1 MAVSTKA
8 LMWILTIILFIGIIF
23 TYIALNEQYTSD
35 NKYTGLILICIGFFG
50 SVFVATNT
58 KTNDNYKEGFRNK
71 LKNIQSL
78 YI

>member
-1 MAVSTKA
+1 MVVSTKA

-23 TYIALNEQYTSD
+23 TYIILNEQYTTD

-58 KTNDNYKEGFRNK
+58 NDNYKEGFRNK
-71 LKNIQSL
+71 LKNIHSL

>member
-23 TYIALNEQYTSD
+23 TYIELNTQYTTD

-58 KTNDNYKEGFRNK
+58 KSNDTYKEGFRNT

>member
-23 TYIALNEQYTSD
+23 TYITLNKQYTTD
-35 NKYTGLILICIGFFG
+35 IKYTGLILICIGFFG
-50 SVFVATNT
+50 SIFVATNT
-58 KTNDNYKEGFRNK
+58 KSNDTYKEGFRNK
-71 LKNIQSL
+71 LKNIRSL